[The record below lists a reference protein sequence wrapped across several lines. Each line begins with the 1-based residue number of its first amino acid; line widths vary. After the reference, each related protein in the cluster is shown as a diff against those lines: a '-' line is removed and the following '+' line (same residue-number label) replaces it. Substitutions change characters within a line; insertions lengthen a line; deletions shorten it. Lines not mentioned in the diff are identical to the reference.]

1 MANLAVPICM
11 FQLSNFYKKF
21 QNCENPTILAIKPKL
36 LQKIYEHNGLK
47 AARSMYE
54 EMIRTPPLQL
64 EVHRVMI
71 DIEKSQEKPS
81 LKGIRKCFECAI
93 QHHGQ
98 DDVDIWMKYMKLET
112 DSGNAQNV
120 PGIYRRAVGMLKK
133 ELVDEF
139 IKEQAL
145 MKLK

>member
-1 MANLAVPICM
+1 M

-21 QNCENPTILAIKPKL
+21 QNCGNPILLSIKPKL

-47 AARSMYE
+47 AARSLYE
-54 EMIRTPPLQL
+54 ELIRTPPIQI
-64 EVHRVMI
+64 EVHSVMI

-81 LKGIRKCFECAI
+81 LKGIRKCFECAVH
-93 QHHGQ
+93 HHGK
-98 DDVDIWMKYMKLET
+98 DNVYTWMHYIKFET
-112 DSGNAQNV
+112 DSGNAENS
-120 PGIYRRAVGMLKK
+120 PTIYRRAVATLKK

-139 IKEQAL
+139 IKEQTL